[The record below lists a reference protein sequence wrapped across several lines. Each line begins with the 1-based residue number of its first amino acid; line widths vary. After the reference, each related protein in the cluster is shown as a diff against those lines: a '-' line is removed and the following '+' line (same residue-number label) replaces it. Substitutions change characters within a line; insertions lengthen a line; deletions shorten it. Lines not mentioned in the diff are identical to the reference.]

1 MSTRTLATACGI
13 AALVVTYPV
22 VAADAAGKA
31 AAQAKCAQ
39 CHDAG
44 DWDGESPASLESLI
58 RDVARGAVSHKVKIQ
73 LNDAE
78 VKDIAAYWAESGK
91 KKK

>member
-1 MSTRTLATACGI
+1 MRNWILATAI
-13 AALVVTYPV
+13 VALAATRLAF
-22 VAADAAGKA
+22 AADGAGKA

-44 DWDGESPASLESLI
+44 DWEGESAASLESLI
-58 RDVARGAVSHKVKIQ
+58 RDVERGAVSHKVKIQ
-73 LNDAE
+73 LADVE
-78 VKDIAAYWAESGK
+78 IKEIAAYWAESGK